1 MTSNLEKY
9 RDEINDLV
17 VEGTLL
23 RFGLRNEMGI
33 PIPEETIAGLS
44 ETSISKLKR
53 ATFRDRYQ
61 KWYNASLA
69 AIQQLLPIR
78 VDDFKASYRK
88 HGRNDKVLLDNY
100 SIEDYLLGLSLRSYS
115 KESNQGLII
124 RKFELQYEIVS
135 SLTDRL
141 DSSLFEIQQLV
152 EADMFD
158 SEIDAAESLAK
169 RGFLRGAGAICGVVL
184 EKHLKSVAV
193 AHNLKITK
201 KVATIND
208 LNELLKNSN
217 VIDVAQ
223 WRHLQFLG
231 DIRNICDHD
240 KLSSPTKE
248 NLDDLISGVR
258 KVLKTIY

>member
-9 RDEINDLV
+9 REEIKELV

-33 PIPEETIAGLS
+33 PIPEETMANLS
-44 ETSISKLKR
+44 EKSISKLKG

-69 AIQQLLPIR
+69 AIQQLLPSR
-78 VDDFKASYRK
+78 VDDFIASYHRSVRK
-88 HGRNDKVLLDNY
+88 DKISLDNF

-115 KESNQGLII
+115 KECNHGLII
-124 RKFELQYEIVS
+124 SKFDLQYEIVR
-135 SLTDRL
+135 SLTDRM

-158 SEIDAAESLAK
+158 SEIDAAETLAK

-184 EKHLKSVAV
+184 EKHLKSVAKS
-193 AHNLKITK
+193 HNLNFTK
-201 KVATIND
+201 KAATIND
-208 LNELLKNSN
+208 FNELLKNNN

-240 KLSSPTKE
+240 KSSSPTKN

-258 KVLKTIY
+258 KVIKTIY